1 MKPEASLT
9 ISLYR
14 SSDHCRRGV
23 SNHSKSESN
32 STDLAGVH
40 LVDGNDQLSN
50 TEGEGQQGVLSG
62 LTVLGDTSFE
72 FTDTGGDDQDGAIGL
87 GSTSDHVLDEISVT
101 GGVNDGDIVS
111 GGLELPQGDVDGDTS
126 LSLGLEL
133 VKNPCVLEGGLA
145 QLGGLLLEL
154 FDGSLVDTTTLVDQ
168 VTGGGRF
175 TAKGLRVC

>member
-1 MKPEASLT
+1 MKKTTAT
-9 ISLYR
+9 
-14 SSDHCRRGV
+14 
-23 SNHSKSESN
+23 N
-32 STDLAGVH
+32 LAGVH
-40 LVDGNDQLSN
+40 LVDGNDQLSD

-72 FTDTGGDDQDGAIGL
+72 LSDTGGDDQDGAIGL

-101 GGVNDGDIVS
+101 GGVDDGDVVS

-145 QLGGLLLEL
+145 QLGGFLLEL
-154 FDGSLVDTTTLVDQ
+154 FDGSLVDTSTLVDQ
-168 VTGGGRF
+168 VTGGGGF
-175 TAKGLRVC
+175 TLEDAKMKVRT